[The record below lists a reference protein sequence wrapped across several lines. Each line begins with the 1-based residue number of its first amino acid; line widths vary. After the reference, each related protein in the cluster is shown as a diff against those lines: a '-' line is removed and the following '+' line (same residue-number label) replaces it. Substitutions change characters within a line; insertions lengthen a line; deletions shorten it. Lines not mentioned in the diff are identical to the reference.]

1 MNLVTPTTIQLSWIS
16 SGPVVEIYMVSW
28 MKDVSAK
35 CSNNHRDTTTITD
48 GSTSY
53 IITELEED
61 STYNI
66 TVTASI
72 AAASAISTLVTGKT
86 MKAGNG
92 LLGDVV
98 INKVMQWRIQ
108 GGVHGCRRPP
118 LFWLATFNINRYILS

>member
-72 AAASAISTLVTGKT
+72 AAASGISTLVTGKT

-98 INKVMQWRIQ
+98 INKVM
-108 GGVHGCRRPP
+108 
-118 LFWLATFNINRYILS
+118 LFLFVQFHLLLPH